1 MAGESKVTTD
11 HETIQKWAEARGGK
25 PATVTRTE
33 HGDRAGVLR
42 IDFLGNSGKG
52 SLEEITWDE
61 FFAKLDEKQLAF
73 LYQETTSGGEE
84 SRFFKLVRRDTAEHI
99 EEEKAHSHKA
109 EEKSSAH

>member
-33 HGDRAGVLR
+33 YGDGAGVLR
-42 IDFLGNSGKG
+42 IDFPGYSGKG

-61 FFAKLDEKQLAF
+61 FFAKLDGSYEVTVPIAPRFTASLRDALTGQSIA
-73 LYQETTSGGEE
+73 EVTWNASGASDHEVHDID
-84 SRFFKLVRRDTAEHI
+84 LP
-99 EEEKAHSHKA
+99 
-109 EEKSSAH
+109 